1 MQNYFSDKKS
11 SDANISGS
19 AVTRANKSS
28 IKSEIMSIQKLR
40 KYTNQ
45 LLEELKREYNTNL

>member
-45 LLEELKREYNTNL
+45 LLEELKRQYNTNL